1 MVNSGRQ
8 HRYPS
13 IFYSTSL
20 YYEGLAQ
27 SYHCI
32 VNSNARKKFEKDA
45 RIKSYFTVQVGTGI
59 LFQCLYFSRTLC
71 GRFCQAYQFRYTIFR
86 MNVILS
92 TMQTGIICNEFG
104 SNCIGFVIPHCDFLL
119 KYITP
124 NTNSG
129 CFNTLRPKQNCRHF
143 PKHFNERKC
152 MIFA

>member
-1 MVNSGRQ
+1 MYSQYLLKRNTLGTNTTGR
-8 HRYPS
+8 S
-13 IFYSTSL
+13 IFHRGATIQI
-20 YYEGLAQ
+20 Q
-27 SYHCI
+27 SVVLDTVVFSKIHT
-32 VNSNARKKFEKDA
+32 KKHLKGDLWFFYGFK
-45 RIKSYFTVQVGTGI
+45 V
-59 LFQCLYFSRTLC
+59 YFSRTLC